1 MGKIADYGQYFLE
14 NGGRKL
20 GYDEKT
26 IPEAKDI
33 EVVMAFH
40 IPIWDYNGLTE
51 EEYYEMM
58 LIQRDCCFL
67 TKVDGKIAG
76 LVQANFRHV
85 DESNV
90 MNFLD

>member
-26 IPEAKDI
+26 MPEAKDI

-51 EEYYEMM
+51 EEYYGGSE
-58 LIQRDCCFL
+58 
-67 TKVDGKIAG
+67 
-76 LVQANFRHV
+76 
-85 DESNV
+85 
-90 MNFLD
+90 